1 MAADAT
7 ERWLEMYVRAWTTN
21 DVGDIRALFSDDASY
36 FPTPFSPGWHGVD
49 DIVAGWLE
57 RKDEPGDWS
66 FEYEVLCGSDELG
79 IVRGLTTYPGYGRD
93 FGNLWLIRFA
103 PGGRCREF
111 IEWWMERKQPDPGSP
126 PAGG

>member
-66 FEYEVLCGSDELG
+66 FEYEVLCGSDGHRPWADDLSGLRPGFRQSVADSFRTGRSLPG
-79 IVRGLTTYPGYGRD
+79 IHRMVDGAQAT
-93 FGNLWLIRFA
+93 
-103 PGGRCREF
+103 
-111 IEWWMERKQPDPGSP
+111 
-126 PAGG
+126 